1 MPLATPAA
9 SATVTTPSWY
19 RSASPQ
25 QRRALIAASLGWMLD
40 SMDFMLYSMVLAYM
54 MSDLGMSKPVAGLLA
69 SFGQLSAAAGGLVFG
84 IIADRF
90 GRTRAMIGSIAI
102 YSIFTALCGFSQ
114 TITQLAVLRVVVGFG
129 LGGEFASGSALVSE
143 TWPSQH
149 RGKAFGVVHSSWA
162 VGYAL
167 AALVTGLIL
176 PRWGW
181 RAVFFVGALP
191 ALVTLWIRR
200 SVEEPAIW
208 REGRH
213 RAAGQ
218 SDGRMTQ
225 LFSPSLRRYT
235 IAMTLLN
242 GGALFAYWGFNSWN
256 PAYLSL
262 AVNQGGV
269 GLSAVMMSTFVILIQ
284 ASTFVGYLTFGVCS
298 DRYGRKKTYV
308 TYLVVAALLLFLYPA
323 TKSPLALLVLGAG
336 VGFFGTGFFAGF
348 GPVVS
353 ELFPTAIRA
362 QALGFTY
369 NVGRVI
375 SAVAPFTVGSL
386 AETRGF
392 GIGFAILGGA
402 LLLASLT
409 WLFVPETRGRELV

>member
-1 MPLATPAA
+1 MTA
-9 SATVTTPSWY
+9 TTPPASTAAPTLSWY
-19 RSASPQ
+19 RSATPQ
-25 QRRALIAASLGWMLD
+25 QRRALLAASLGWMLD
-40 SMDFMLYSMVLAYM
+40 SMDFMLYSMVLAYLM
-54 MSDLGMSKPVAGLLA
+54 TDLDMSKPVAGLLA
-69 SFGQLSAAAGGLVFG
+69 SFGQLAAAAGGLVFG
-84 IIADRF
+84 IIADRY
-90 GRTRAMIGSIAI
+90 GRTRAMIGSIAT
-102 YSIFTALCGFSQ
+102 YSLFTALCGFSQ
-114 TITQLAVLRVVVGFG
+114 TITQLAVLRVAVGFG

-167 AALVTGLIL
+167 AALVTGVVL
-176 PRWGW
+176 PLWGW
-181 RAVFFVGALP
+181 RAVFFIGALP

-213 RAAGQ
+213 RTAGTP
-218 SDGRMTQ
+218 SGMGL
-225 LFSPSLRRYT
+225 LFSKPFRRYT

-262 AVNQGGV
+262 AVDQGGV

-284 ASTFVGYLTFGVCS
+284 ASTFAGYITFGVCS
-298 DRYGRKKTYV
+298 DRFGRKKTYV
-308 TYLVVAALLLFLYPA
+308 TYLIVAALLLFLYPA
-323 TKSPLALLVLGAG
+323 TRSPLALLALGSG

-392 GIGFAILGGA
+392 GIGFAILGAA
-402 LLLASLT
+402 LLLASLS
-409 WLFVPETRGRELV
+409 WLFVPETKGRELV